1 MIPYLIQRMDTS
13 SSGWRFRFGG
23 RVLWPL
29 LALLVIGACAPLATP
44 RTFDSVE
51 YLRDRYAKAVGPE
64 QAASLTVPFE
74 LDDEVRQMVA
84 ERLNPALSERRRTD
98 QILDFIFGWLD
109 LQYSLT
115 PTRDAVGTFHAREG
129 NCLSFV
135 NLFVGVARQL
145 RLNPFY
151 VEVKDYQRWD
161 FSQGSVVSHGHI
173 VAGLRIDGELS
184 TFDFLPYKPKSY
196 RDFEPI
202 SDVKAT
208 AHYYNNL
215 GAEALLAGDLASARS
230 RIEAAVALA
239 PDFEKALNNLGVVL
253 LRQGDRDRALAVFE
267 RGLSQDPQNV
277 ALLTNAARAYQEIGQ
292 TDKANAL
299 LAQLEEINLSNPFF
313 YIYRGEVA
321 LSQGDLDTALDY
333 MKKAYRRDSE
343 NPEVH
348 VGLVKVYLAMGDT
361 ERALHHVERALQ
373 LDATHLEARRYA
385 AMLSGKTTPDT
396 TTSTVHSPPDG
407 R

>member
-1 MIPYLIQRMDTS
+1 MIPYFIQRMAVS
-13 SSGWRFRFGG
+13 SRGLRHRTGG
-23 RVLWPL
+23 RVVWPL
-29 LALLVIGACAPLATP
+29 LALLVTASCGPLSQP
-44 RTFDSVE
+44 RTFDSAQ
-51 YLRDRYAKAVGPE
+51 YLRNRYAEQVGAE
-64 QAASLTVPFE
+64 RAASLEVPFE
-74 LDDEVRQMVA
+74 LDDEVRQTVA
-84 ERLNPALSERRRTD
+84 DHLNPALTERRRTD

-115 PTRDAVGTFHAREG
+115 PTRDAVGTFHARAG

-135 NLFVGVARQL
+135 NLFVGIARQL

-173 VAGLRIDGELS
+173 VAGLRIDGKLS

-215 GAEALLAGDLASARS
+215 GAEALLAGDLASAQT

-239 PDFEKALNNLGVVL
+239 PDFNKALNNLGVLL
-253 LRQGDRDRALAVFE
+253 LRKGERQRALEVFE
-267 RGLSQDPQNV
+267 QGLTHDPQNV
-277 ALLTNAARAYQEIGQ
+277 ALLTNAVRAYQEIGR
-292 TDKANAL
+292 TEKADEL
-299 LAQLEEINLSNPFF
+299 LATLESVNQSNPFF
-313 YIYRGEVA
+313 YLYRGEVA
-321 LSQGDLDTALDY
+321 LSKGDLPLALDY

-348 VGLVKVYLAMGDT
+348 VGLVKVYLAMGDK
-361 ERALHHVERALQ
+361 ERALHYVERALQ
-373 LDATHLEARRYA
+373 LDATNLEARRYA
-385 AMLSGKTTPDT
+385 ALLSGKTTLDEP
-396 TTSTVHSPPDG
+396 
-407 R
+407 